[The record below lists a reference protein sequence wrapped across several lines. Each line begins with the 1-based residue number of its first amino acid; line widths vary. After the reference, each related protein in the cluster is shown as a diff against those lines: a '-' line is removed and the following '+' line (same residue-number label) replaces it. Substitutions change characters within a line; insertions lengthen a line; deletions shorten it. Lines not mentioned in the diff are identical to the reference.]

1 MVAKDQKPVPI
12 DVEDH
17 KTVTI
22 VVEGT
27 PHKWGEEYITYDQ
40 VVTLEVPDY
49 AQNPQIT
56 YTVIYK
62 RGPRDKPEGT
72 LSKGGT
78 VKVVEGM
85 VFNVTPTGQS

>member
-1 MVAKDQKPVPI
+1 MVAEDQKPVPI

-27 PHKWGEEYITYDQ
+27 PHKWPEEYITYDQ

>member
-1 MVAKDQKPVPI
+1 MVAEDNKPVPI

-27 PHKWGEEYITYDQ
+27 PHKWPEEYITYDQ

-85 VFNVTPTGQS
+85 VFNVSPTGQS